1 MYNDAKMH
9 ERMRENN
16 KDMKT
21 HNWDYII
28 LCTAYKYAAL
38 FSQLI
43 LIFSVHKDINPKIQE
58 KMKDDVL
65 QNLPQPY
72 NEKDKELLVKSAKE
86 LGILVY

>member
-1 MYNDAKMH
+1 
-9 ERMRENN
+9 MRENN

-58 KMKDDVL
+58 K
-65 QNLPQPY
+65 
-72 NEKDKELLVKSAKE
+72 NER
-86 LGILVY
+86 